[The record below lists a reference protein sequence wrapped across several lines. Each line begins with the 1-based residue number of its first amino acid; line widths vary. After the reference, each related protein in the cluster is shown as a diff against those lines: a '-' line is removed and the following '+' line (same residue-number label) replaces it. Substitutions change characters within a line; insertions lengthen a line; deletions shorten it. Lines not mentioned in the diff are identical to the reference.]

1 MQDSKELQE
10 ILRKYEEQTKSGN
23 TLTPE
28 EACAANPSL
37 LDAFK
42 SAINNSKTILH
53 IEPTSAERDISQDKT
68 IGFEPNVDE
77 AQINTLISFEPIVN
91 EAKINKLSVGFNEAL
106 ADKMQAGDV
115 QPTIP
120 GYTIS
125 GEIGRGGMGVV
136 YKASQ
141 TTLNRPVAIKTLL
154 SAGKLSADL
163 KARLRKEAEA
173 LGMMHHPNIIQVYDI
188 NEFDGIPY
196 FVMELVNGASLEDM
210 ISGRLVQPKD
220 AAKLVATLA
229 DAIEVAHKSGIIH
242 RDIKPANIL
251 MQGGKKPQKDELT
264 LTSYHLGDTV
274 AKITDF
280 GLAKKFEEEQGGQGK
295 TQGVVGTPS
304 YMAPEQAN
312 PALGRIGPMS
322 DVYALGVVLYEMLVG
337 RPPFM
342 GATAMETLRQ
352 VSFKDPISPSTLR
365 SGIPK
370 DLETI
375 CLKCLSKQ
383 PNKRYET
390 ATELSQDLNAFLE
403 NKSIKARRAP
413 WNEVAV
419 KWCYRN
425 PALASSLAFLVFI
438 IGAVSFGLNN
448 KIAND
453 RMKLAGLQENLG
465 FERIRANDITK
476 AAIWFAASLMN
487 EKNVD
492 YAKMERLRMGILMDS
507 FIWIRSYVVHD
518 KAVQGAEWSPS
529 GKYYLSFGKD
539 KSIRIHDPEIFPTTL
554 EKPTTLA
561 EIILPGSG
569 DIRNACFFGD
579 DRVLVL
585 SSENKLFTWHWLKD
599 KKLNII
605 TEGVKSIAVDPK
617 GLLLAYDMGGKIFID
632 LKGMKDDKLENKLA
646 IESGI
651 GPIKQIKFMPDASGL
666 IAISNNEIAMISLE
680 GKVEKLKGVKDKLK
694 CIAISPDS
702 KKVAAG
708 TELGDVQIWDLA
720 DFQLDPKFGYSHFES
735 VLCLNF
741 NQDST
746 LIASGAVDNRA
757 MVWNV
762 EDKKYKFQ
770 VQHNSDVTC
779 LAFSQSP
786 KWLLTGSDDNTIRIS
801 NPKTG
806 RPASSSL
813 VYNSTLR
820 FMVPHPRAPLLVAGG
835 DDNTCV
841 LWDTLPK
848 NRISIPLEEKLDQ
861 FIIDNAGSIFYR
873 TGAKV
878 KVASTKSIA
887 ETIETTKGRY
897 LSFNTESF
905 QKSTVLIH
913 ENASII
919 GMLGNDTIAILDQK
933 GALEIWQGT
942 SKLSQMNLKTP
953 KADTQIVSLI
963 GSSNGKFFALE
974 ILKAD
979 GRKTYELYNR
989 EGELIDLQ
997 KMDEASSMAF
1007 SLDETKIAWGDYEG
1021 NIHILDISN
1030 GYSGELAVL
1039 EKTHDGTIS
1048 CLTFSK
1054 SGMLIASGGED
1065 MFVRLWNIKTK
1076 KMQWGKDPNDPQ
1088 HAANI
1093 KNIIIDD
1100 TKERIFSCGEDST
1113 LRAWKLKDGAPLKE
1127 AMLHDSTVNGV
1138 EVWQGV
1144 GKSKNKNVGITG
1156 CTEGAVYLWDLEKSQ
1171 LLSPPI
1177 MSLGYQIVGFGFLP
1191 NSETD
1196 PTFIFADSYGQMI
1209 VQRLQEAP
1217 EKATPIE
1224 LREFAEYHP
1233 AFKLQDKGEGSG
1245 TVLVPLAGS
1254 VIIPPKGSDPKK
1266 QYEFLMHKVLR
1277 DFQYEFPPLPKLTAD
1292 AP

>member
-10 ILRKYEEQTKSGN
+10 ILKKYEEQTKSGN

-53 IEPTSAERDISQDKT
+53 IESTPQERDFSQDKT
-68 IGFEPNVDE
+68 IGFEPTIDQ
-77 AQINTLISFEPIVN
+77 AQIKT
-91 EAKINKLSVGFNEAL
+91 LSVGFNDAL
-106 ADKMQAGDV
+106 ADRMQVGDV

-120 GYTIS
+120 GYSIS

-163 KARLRKEAEA
+163 KSRLRKEAEA
-173 LGMMHHPNIIQVYDI
+173 LGMMQHPNIIQVYDI

-229 DAIEVAHKSGIIH
+229 DAIDVAHKSGIIH

-251 MQGGKKPQKDELT
+251 MQGGKKPQKDELI

-322 DVYALGVVLYEMLVG
+322 DVYALGVILYEMLVG

-352 VSFKDPISPSTLR
+352 VSFKDPIAPSTLR
-365 SGIPK
+365 TGIPK

-390 ATELSQDLNAFLE
+390 ASELSQDLNAFLE

-425 PALASSLAFLVFI
+425 PALAASLAFLVFI

-453 RMKLAGLQENLG
+453 RMKLAGLQENIG

-476 AAIWFAASLMN
+476 AAVWFAASLMN
-487 EKNVD
+487 ESDKED
-492 YAKMERLRMGILMDS
+492 IRGKRLRMGILMDS
-507 FIWIRSYVVHD
+507 FTWIRSYVVHD

-529 GKYYLSFGKD
+529 GNYYLSYGKD
-539 KSIRIHDPEIFPTTL
+539 KSIRVHNPKIFPTTL
-554 EKPTTLA
+554 EKPTTVA
-561 EIILPGSG
+561 EIVLPGTG

-579 DRVLVL
+579 DRALVL
-585 SSENKLFTWHWLKD
+585 SSENKLFVWHWLKE
-599 KKLNII
+599 KKLKFI

-617 GLLLAYDMGGKIFID
+617 GLLLAYDMDGKIFID
-632 LKGMKDDKLENKLA
+632 HQGMKDDKLENKIA
-646 IESGI
+646 VETGI

-666 IAISNNEIAMISLE
+666 IAISNNEIAKISLE
-680 GKVEKLKGVKDKLK
+680 GKVEKLKGVKSKLK
-694 CIAISPDS
+694 CIAISPDI

-708 TELGDVQIWDLA
+708 TELGDVQVWDL
-720 DFQLDPKFGYSHFES
+720 DNLLLEPKFSYSHFEA
-735 VLCLNF
+735 VLCLDF
-741 NQDST
+741 NHDSS

-770 VQHNSDVTC
+770 VQHDSDVTC

-806 RPASSSL
+806 RPASSNL
-813 VYNSTLR
+813 VYNGTLR

-861 FIIDNAGSIFYR
+861 FIIGNTGSIFYR
-873 TGAKV
+873 TGPKV
-878 KVASTKSIA
+878 KIASTKSIA
-887 ETIETTKGRY
+887 ETIETTKGRH
-897 LSFNTESF
+897 LSFDIESF
-905 QKSTVLIH
+905 QKSAVLIH
-913 ENASII
+913 ENAYII
-919 GMLGNDTIAILDQK
+919 GMLGNDGIAILDQK

-942 SKLSQMNLKTP
+942 SKLSQMNLSNL
-953 KADTQIVSLI
+953 KADYQIVSLI
-963 GSSNGKFFALE
+963 GSSTGKFFALE
-974 ILKAD
+974 ILKSD
-979 GRKTYELYNR
+979 GRKTYEVYDRKGN
-989 EGELIDLQ
+989 LIDLK

-1007 SLDETKIAWGDYEG
+1007 SMDETKFAWGDYEG
-1021 NIHILDISN
+1021 NIRILDISN
-1030 GYSGELAVL
+1030 GISGELVVL
-1039 EKTHDGTIS
+1039 EKSHDGTVS

-1054 SGMLIASGGED
+1054 DGMFLASGGED
-1065 MFVRLWNIKTK
+1065 MFLRLWNIKTK
-1076 KMQWGKDPNDPQ
+1076 EMQWGKDPNDPQ

-1093 KNIIIDD
+1093 RNIFIDHAN
-1100 TKERIFSCGEDST
+1100 KRILSCGEDST
-1113 LRAWKLKDGAPLKE
+1113 LRAWKFQDGTPLNE

-1138 EVWQGV
+1138 EVWQGK
-1144 GKSKNKNVGITG
+1144 GKSKSKNVGITS
-1156 CTEGAVYLWDLEKSQ
+1156 CTEGAVYLWDLGKSQ

-1177 MSLGYQIVGFGFLP
+1177 MSLGYQVVGFGFLQ
-1191 NSETD
+1191 NSGDD
-1196 PTFIFADSYGQMI
+1196 PTFIFADSYGQLI
-1209 VQRLQEAP
+1209 VQRLQKAP
-1217 EKATPIE
+1217 EKATPMK
-1224 LREFAEYHP
+1224 LREFAEFHP
-1233 AFKLQDKGEGSG
+1233 AFKLQDTGEGSG

-1254 VIIPPKGSDPKK
+1254 VLIPPKDSDPKK
-1266 QYEFLMHKVLR
+1266 QFEFLMHKVLR
-1277 DFQYEFPPLPKLTAD
+1277 DFQYEFPPIPTLSSD
-1292 AP
+1292 APKEK